1 MDDLMGMFFIPE
13 EEPVVDEVADE
24 ATEEI
29 VAEEHDVIVA
39 GEEAYEGEV
48 IHTEIAATE
57 EDAGIDEEHTQ
68 EEEIADTLPEE
79 ITPEISIDE
88 IMVLARSILIEETI
102 AAAEEETEGEG
113 LTEE

>member
-1 MDDLMGMFFIPE
+1 MFFIQE

-39 GEEAYEGEV
+39 GDEVYEGEG

-57 EDAGIDEEHTQ
+57 EEAVIDEEPTQ

-79 ITPEISIDE
+79 ITPEITLDE
-88 IMVLARSILIEETI
+88 SMEFAPTILIEETI
-102 AAAEEETEGEG
+102 AAGDEETQGEVQW
-113 LTEE
+113 